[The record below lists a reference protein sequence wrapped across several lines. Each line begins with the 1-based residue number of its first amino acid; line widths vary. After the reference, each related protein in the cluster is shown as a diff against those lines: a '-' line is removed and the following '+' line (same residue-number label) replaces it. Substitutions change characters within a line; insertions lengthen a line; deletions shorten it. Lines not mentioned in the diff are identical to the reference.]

1 MTEYVRR
8 NGYPIN
14 IIKESQIIFNISKDN
29 NIGKEVDK
37 KSKEIKEEKTESKKE
52 SHKEINVEANN
63 VSIEK
68 EKTTNQKKDLVIE
81 IIESLKSI
89 YLNYSKK

>member
-14 IIKESQIIFNISKDN
+14 IIKESQITFNISKDN